1 MKRCIP
7 AGLLVVSL
15 LLNAGCEKAAMR
27 KDSIEIAEE
36 ENKARENDSTMNVV
50 REDQVAFMVRAASA
64 NMMEVEAGRLA
75 EKLGSN
81 VGVKA
86 FGKSMV
92 NDHTKANQELKE
104 IAAAKNIA
112 LPTTVGNEDQK
123 YINKLSK
130 LSGPEFDKEY
140 ISMMVKDHRKDTDH
154 FRRAAKDEEFD
165 PEVRT
170 FAGRTLPVVERHLE
184 KARQLDEAIRKA
196 K

>member
-1 MKRCIP
+1 MFLAALWLCIR
-7 AGLLVVSL
+7 
-15 LLNAGCEKAAMR
+15 CEKAATR

-36 ENKARENDSTMNVV
+36 ENKARESDSTMNVV

-64 NMMEVEAGRLA
+64 NMMEVETGRLA

-81 VGVKA
+81 AEVKA

-123 YINKLSK
+123 HISKLSK

-140 ISMMVKDHRKDTDH
+140 ISMMVTDHRKDTDH
-154 FRRAAKDEEFD
+154 FRRATQDEEFD
-165 PEVRT
+165 PEVRA
-170 FAGRTLPVVERHLE
+170 FARKTLPVLEKHLE
-184 KARQLDEAIRKA
+184 EARQLDETIRKA